1 MRGGFAVFW
10 ILMAVLEVVR
20 RFNPVVVT
28 WLAGLGPWLVLV
40 MTVLPLWEMVREV
53 RGRRAVQGIRTA
65 IWTVLGIVT
74 LFVGPAWL
82 RF

>member
-10 ILMAVLEVVR
+10 ILMAVLEVAR

-28 WLAGLGPWLVLV
+28 WLGGLGPWLVLI